1 MPFNK
6 TLEHSAHMEDIEA
19 IREDF
24 KPLSAQMIELS
35 KTFDPMEET
44 IYEDSYLSGR
54 WPLRGELVE

>member
-1 MPFNK
+1 
-6 TLEHSAHMEDIEA
+6 MEDIEA

-54 WPLRGELVE
+54 WPLRGGIG